1 MLKNSRMSS
10 QQNQKII
17 YHKKSGKHAKSQA
30 KSGRMIWFEKSHG
43 KKILGKEKS
52 IFSLFMDSS
61 NIGRPRLGLMGP
73 SLWRDLL
80 RRNEMGSPVEEIYL
94 FIITVEDERSW

>member
-43 KKILGKEKS
+43 KKILGKRNR
-52 IFSLFMDSS
+52 FFPYLWT
-61 NIGRPRLGLMGP
+61 RPILVVLVLGLMGRD
-73 SLWRDLL
+73 LLRTLCRDLL

-94 FIITVEDERSW
+94 FIITVED